1 MKKLQRPTGRRVLA
15 SLLVA
20 STALLL
26 TACGGDGAAAPEAAS
41 PFPVG
46 DKVAGRAT
54 FVARCISCHGLP
66 PNEKALF
73 AAGRPDIIV
82 EAVARIPPMKANV
95 VTISNK
101 EAADIAAWL
110 LDPK

>member
-1 MKKLQRPTGRRVLA
+1 MRAALATYRPLTAIAG
-15 SLLVA
+15 VA
-20 STALLL
+20 TLALLL
-26 TACGGDGAAAPEAAS
+26 VSCGGGDAAAPEAAS
-41 PFPVG
+41 AFPVG

-54 FVARCISCHGLP
+54 FVQRCISCHGLP

-82 EAVARIPPMKANV
+82 EAVARVPPMKANV